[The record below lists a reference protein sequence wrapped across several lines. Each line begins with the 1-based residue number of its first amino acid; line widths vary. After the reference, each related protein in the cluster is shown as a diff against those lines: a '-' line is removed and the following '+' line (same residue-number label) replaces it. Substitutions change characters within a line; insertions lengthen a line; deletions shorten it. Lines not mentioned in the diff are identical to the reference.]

1 MLKNPFVIIY
11 SVVIQQKKVVIN
23 IEVITRNSNS
33 ICMIMYNN
41 LRKLKTA

>member
-1 MLKNPFVIIY
+1 MIKNTFVIIY

-33 ICMIMYNN
+33 ICIP
-41 LRKLKTA
+41 

>member
-1 MLKNPFVIIY
+1 MLKNPFVMIY

-33 ICMIMYNN
+33 ICIP
-41 LRKLKTA
+41 